1 MKREKKTEYMP
12 QGTKTSGQ
20 EIVSKG
26 LNGNRTYRFLS
37 GPLLR
42 TLCHVL
48 VLVCFFMLSKGI
60 GFAESTQETERIV
73 IMPFENFSEDIH
85 AVDSVMPLIR
95 KILEEKG
102 FFVIDDASRDAFLLK
117 ERIRTTGCIGRE
129 AAKKMRQEL
138 NAKGIMM
145 GSVNSFSNDVNPVI
159 GLSARL
165 VRTSDCSMIWA
176 NNISFTGEDF
186 TTVLEL
192 GTIREIEKLRDKALD
207 NLFSSLNIYPPDQ
220 KVKSTH
226 KIAVM
231 PLENESKKGDA
242 GMIAAYLFLSALF
255 KDGRFEPVEFGEVR
269 RFMVESRLRG
279 KGELDFANKD
289 TLASKT
295 GVDGI
300 LVGTVEL
307 YNEGSGN
314 TPPEASISARLI
326 DAHSNRI
333 LWCNRYEVR
342 GDDDL
347 VILDWG
353 RVRSAEHA
361 AYKVISKIVKDLE
374 KVKWQEKSQ

>member
-1 MKREKKTEYMP
+1 MEREKKTECMP
-12 QGTKTSGQ
+12 RSTKTSGQ

-26 LNGNRTYRFLS
+26 LNINGTHRLLS
-37 GPLLR
+37 DPLLR
-42 TLCHVL
+42 TLCLVFVL
-48 VLVCFFMLSKGI
+48 MCLFMFAEGI
-60 GFAESTQETERIV
+60 GFAEPTQEAERIV

-85 AVDSVMPLIR
+85 AVDSVMPFIR

-102 FFVIDDASRDAFLLK
+102 FCVIDDASRDAFLLK

-129 AAKKMRQEL
+129 AARKMSQEL
-138 NAKGIMM
+138 NVKGIMM
-145 GSVNSFSNDVNPVI
+145 GSVNSFYNGLNPVI

-165 VRTSDCSMIWA
+165 VRASDCSMIWV
-176 NNISFTGEDF
+176 NNTSFTGEDF
-186 TTVLEL
+186 TTILEL

-207 NLFSSLNIYPPDQ
+207 KLFDTLNIYPPN
-220 KVKSTH
+220 KKMKSTR

-242 GMIAAYLFLSALF
+242 GMIATYLFLSALF
-255 KDGRFEPVEFGEVR
+255 KDGKFEPVEFGEVR
-269 RFMVESRLRG
+269 RFMVESKLRG
-279 KGELDFANKD
+279 KGELDYANKD

-326 DAHSNRI
+326 DAHSKRI

-342 GDDDL
+342 GDDDI

-353 RVRSAEHA
+353 KIRSAEHA
-361 AYKVISKIVKDLE
+361 VYKVISKIVKDLE
-374 KVKWQEKSQ
+374 TVKWQ

>member
-1 MKREKKTEYMP
+1 MKRKQKTECMP
-12 QGTKTSGQ
+12 HSTKPSGQ
-20 EIVSKG
+20 EIVNKG
-26 LNGNRTYRFLS
+26 LNVNGTYRFLS

-42 TLCHVL
+42 TLCLVF
-48 VLVCFFMLSKGI
+48 VLVCFFIFSKGN
-60 GFAESTQETERIV
+60 GFAESTQESERIV
-73 IMPFENFSEDIH
+73 LMPFENFSEDIH
-85 AVDSVMPLIR
+85 AVDSVMPSIR

-102 FFVIDDASRDAFLLK
+102 FFVIDDASRDAFLLR

-129 AAKKMRQEL
+129 AAGKMKQEL
-138 NAKGIMM
+138 NIKGIMM
-145 GSVNSFSNDVNPVI
+145 GSVNSFTNDVNPTI

-176 NNISFTGEDF
+176 NNSSFTGEDF
-186 TTVLEL
+186 TTILGL

-207 NLFSSLNIYPPDQ
+207 KLFNSLNIYPPDQ

-242 GMIAAYLFLSALF
+242 GMIATYLFLSALF

-279 KGELDFANKD
+279 KGELDYANKD
-289 TLASKT
+289 TLAGKT

-307 YNEGSGN
+307 YNEGNGN

-342 GDDDL
+342 GDDDI

-353 RVRSAEHA
+353 RIRSAENA
-361 AYKVISKIVKDLE
+361 AYKVILKIVKDLE
-374 KVKWQEKSQ
+374 TVTWQ